1 MDRPNQ
7 PPRASD
13 HQGPEDKV
21 GYGKPPK
28 ATRFKKGVSGNPS
41 GKAKTQPRAVPEPR
55 DFQELV
61 LAETKRKV
69 RVKEGGKTRSLH
81 LEQIMARNLVAD
93 AAKGDTRAVRQV
105 TAIILEEERKR
116 REAKE
121 ETFRRYET
129 LKREFPDLEKQWSA
143 RGRDIS
149 RTTIPHP
156 DDLVLDYKNREVH
169 CNGPLNE
176 PERDT
181 WEAAREQA
189 AKCAKRVIELERR
202 LAGAGDPGRTAIEV
216 EISNLRT
223 YIEDVEAQYPS
234 PETRRRP
241 GFDIDRWRARRRPS

>member
-1 MDRPNQ
+1 MSNPDLNPARPTPSEGSTMDRPNQ

-93 AAKGDTRAVRQV
+93 AAKGDTRAVRHV

-116 REAKE
+116 R
-121 ETFRRYET
+121 
-129 LKREFPDLEKQWSA
+129 
-143 RGRDIS
+143 
-149 RTTIPHP
+149 
-156 DDLVLDYKNREVH
+156 
-169 CNGPLNE
+169 
-176 PERDT
+176 
-181 WEAAREQA
+181 
-189 AKCAKRVIELERR
+189 
-202 LAGAGDPGRTAIEV
+202 
-216 EISNLRT
+216 
-223 YIEDVEAQYPS
+223 
-234 PETRRRP
+234 
-241 GFDIDRWRARRRPS
+241 